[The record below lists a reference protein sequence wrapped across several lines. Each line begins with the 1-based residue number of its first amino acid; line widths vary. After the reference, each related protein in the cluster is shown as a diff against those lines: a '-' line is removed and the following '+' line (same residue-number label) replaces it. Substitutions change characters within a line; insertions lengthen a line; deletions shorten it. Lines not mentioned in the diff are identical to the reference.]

1 MELTKE
7 QMKRVIEELESS
19 YETKMLED
27 KFLEEII
34 NLFKK
39 YLNSGETKWLLQKL
53 EKTNSN
59 YLFKNLG
66 GYSMDSKT
74 ENIWSEEH
82 DGLLKEEIRNK
93 IVHRCEILKYMG
105 DDGVHPLYYQLN
117 DKELVEDCGWVLEE
131 GCDFCDKYELGLTER
146 T

>member
-1 MELTKE
+1 MELSKE

-19 YETKMLED
+19 YNSKMFED
-27 KFLEEII
+27 KNLEEII
-34 NLFKK
+34 DLFKK
-39 YLNSGETKWLLQKL
+39 YLNSWETKWLLQKL